1 MRDNCAL
8 ALNDKVPV
16 CTITDLKY
24 GWSQR
29 QSCTVQHHYTPGGGG
44 GTAYVTPGLR
54 LTRLTADRKERRARY
69 CHTVADC
76 IVLTATIVRSVFFR
90 YDYSKDITV
99 FASVVM
105 VTTMAVLSV
114 LL

>member
-1 MRDNCAL
+1 MTRCPYVQL
-8 ALNDKVPV
+8 QTLSTVGPKDKAVQYNI
-16 CTITDLKY
+16 ITLL
-24 GWSQR
+24 
-29 QSCTVQHHYTPGGGG
+29 GGGG
-44 GTAYVTPGLR
+44 GTAYGTPGLR